1 MKIETIKN
9 RNRSGKGYCDIC
21 KNQEIL
27 QVHHINGRDV
37 PNPNHP
43 SNLCNI
49 CPNCH
54 SRTHY
59 GFIIIERWIRSTNGL
74 KLLWHKKEETGLTGE
89 DSKPPILI

>member
-1 MKIETIKN
+1 MNKITRKKM
-9 RNRSGKGYCDIC
+9 NRSGKAYCDIC
-21 KNQEIL
+21 NENEIL
-27 QVHHINGRDV
+27 QIHHINGRDL
-37 PNPNHP
+37 PNSDHP

-74 KLLWHKKEETGLTGE
+74 RLLWHKKEETGLTGE
-89 DSKPPILI
+89 DSNPPLLI